1 MGSGGCSFESY
12 RDSIMNAKK
21 VFELAKEKGMADMD
35 ILDIGGGFSMSSS
48 KQENNFDV
56 VAPQIQEMLR
66 EYFPGKNKKIRVIGE
81 PGRNI
86 CQDAMSLCVKIFL
99 AR

>member
-1 MGSGGCSFESY
+1 
-12 RDSIMNAKK
+12 
-21 VFELAKEKGMADMD
+21 MD

-66 EYFPGKNKKIRVIGE
+66 EYFPGKNKNIRVIGE

-86 CQDAMSLCVKIFL
+86 CQDAMSLCVKVFL